1 MTYLQ
6 RLVMNML
13 TFISLSVLLPQ
24 MIHVES
30 IMTALVASFILS
42 IFNGFIRPILS
53 ILAFPLTLLTLGLFT
68 FVVNAA
74 MLQMTASVMGD
85 SRFGFSSFGASIL
98 IAVVMSVI
106 NMIVTEHHLE
116 KLTK

>member
-1 MTYLQ
+1 
-6 RLVMNML
+6 
-13 TFISLSVLLPQ
+13 
-24 MIHVES
+24 
-30 IMTALVASFILS
+30 
-42 IFNGFIRPILS
+42 
-53 ILAFPLTLLTLGLFT
+53 
-68 FVVNAA
+68 
-74 MLQMTASVMGD
+74 MGD

>member
-42 IFNGFIRPILS
+42 ILNGFIRPILS

>member
-42 IFNGFIRPILS
+42 ILNGFVRPILS

>member
-1 MTYLQ
+1 
-6 RLVMNML
+6 ML

-42 IFNGFIRPILS
+42 ILNGFIRPILS

>member
-1 MTYLQ
+1 
-6 RLVMNML
+6 MNML

-30 IMTALVASFILS
+30 ILTALVASFILS
-42 IFNGFIRPILS
+42 ILNAIIRPILS

-74 MLQMTASVMGD
+74 MLQMTASVMGG

-98 IAVVMSVI
+98 IAVVMSII
-106 NMIVTEHHLE
+106 NMIVTEHQLE
-116 KLTK
+116 KMNT

>member
-42 IFNGFIRPILS
+42 ILNGFIRPILS

-74 MLQMTASVMGD
+74 MLQMTASIMGD

>member
-1 MTYLQ
+1 
-6 RLVMNML
+6 ML

-42 IFNGFIRPILS
+42 ILNGFIRPILS

-68 FVVNAA
+68 FVVNAV

>member
-1 MTYLQ
+1 
-6 RLVMNML
+6 ML

-42 IFNGFIRPILS
+42 ILNGFIRPILS

-74 MLQMTASVMGD
+74 MLQMTASIMGD

>member
-42 IFNGFIRPILS
+42 ILNGFIRPILS

-85 SRFGFSSFGASIL
+85 SRFCFYSFGASIL

>member
-42 IFNGFIRPILS
+42 ILNGFIRPILS

-68 FVVNAA
+68 FVVNAV

>member
-42 IFNGFIRPILS
+42 ILNGFIRPILS

-98 IAVVMSVI
+98 ISVVMSVN

>member
-1 MTYLQ
+1 
-6 RLVMNML
+6 MNML

-42 IFNGFIRPILS
+42 ILNGFIRPILS

-74 MLQMTASVMGD
+74 MLQMTASIMGD